1 MKARKDL
8 INCLKKRDILNNN
21 GIEDRVLIEYGSGFF
36 EMELYNDA
44 IDFFEKANYEDG
56 LKSIKDLAIDAGDL
70 FLYNRCCKA
79 LNIKEDKN
87 ELIKLA
93 ENAKEAGKLTF
104 ASQAYTELG
113 DKEKAQALKTALTED
128 SEVVGQ
134 A

>member
-70 FLYNRCCKA
+70 FLYKRCCKA
-79 LNIKEDKN
+79 LK
-87 ELIKLA
+87 
-93 ENAKEAGKLTF
+93 
-104 ASQAYTELG
+104 
-113 DKEKAQALKTALTED
+113 TED

>member
-56 LKSIKDLAIDAGDL
+56 LKSIK
-70 FLYNRCCKA
+70 
-79 LNIKEDKN
+79 
-87 ELIKLA
+87 
-93 ENAKEAGKLTF
+93 
-104 ASQAYTELG
+104 
-113 DKEKAQALKTALTED
+113 
-128 SEVVGQ
+128 
-134 A
+134 